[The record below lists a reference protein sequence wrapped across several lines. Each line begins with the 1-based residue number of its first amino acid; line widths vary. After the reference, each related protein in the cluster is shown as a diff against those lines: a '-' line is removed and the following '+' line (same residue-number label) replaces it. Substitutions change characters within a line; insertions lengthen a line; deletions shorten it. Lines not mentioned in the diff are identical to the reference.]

1 MKGLTRRMT
10 ALERRLGVVPY
21 ADWSDSQLVERMN
34 DIAQIFRNA
43 GFAMPSLDP
52 DCPDPEMLASFI
64 VETKIA
70 LA

>member
-1 MKGLTRRMT
+1 MNRLTRRMM

-52 DCPDPEMLASFI
+52 DCPDPEILDSFI
-64 VETKIA
+64 SEAKTACV
-70 LA
+70 